1 MRLKSC
7 STSTMTTMKDF
18 LYRITFLCSL
28 CAFCCRS
35 VTGFA
40 TLPSVTINEAKSDMA
55 LRMVNI
61 FDGFGKFFSPDHNND
76 SGGEGYVG
84 TSCLVSLPV
93 ESIKPGG
100 LRLFLM
106 LYLLGIQNTPEKGTW
121 KIDQPTTDEYVVD
134 LYFHDQTAALMIQLA
149 GEQVTIS
156 RMGSRPSTAYIMQ
169 ETVVLDGILEE
180 LQRMATEY
188 NVKRED
194 RLILLKDDKD
204 ITSAREA
211 LSFG

>member
-1 MRLKSC
+1 
-7 STSTMTTMKDF
+7 
-18 LYRITFLCSL
+18 
-28 CAFCCRS
+28 
-35 VTGFA
+35 
-40 TLPSVTINEAKSDMA
+40 MA
-55 LRMVNI
+55 LRMGNI
-61 FDGFGKFFSPDHNND
+61 FDGLGKFFLPDHND
-76 SGGEGYVG
+76 SGDESIDEDDEGYLG
-84 TSCLVSLPV
+84 SSCLVSLPV

-121 KIDQPTTDEYVVD
+121 RIDQPTTDEYIVD
-134 LYFHDQTAALMIQLA
+134 LYFHDQTAALMIILA
-149 GEQVTIS
+149 DEQVTIS

-169 ETVVLDGILEE
+169 ETVFLDGILEE

-204 ITSAREA
+204 ITSARQA